1 MPLHSTVPTVAH
13 AIRSITRPS
22 HAVTRRPAAAPQ
34 LPPQVLQGLLD
45 QDRIVGDP
53 RALQIVSR
61 MAEYIEARVHKLI
74 AAQTLSHHWETLNM
88 EYGGI
93 NDVLWQLARRTGSAR
108 HRALASLFDK
118 VAVTTCNGVPLDKPC
133 VTPIV
138 TLTIPPTVALTVTL
152 VTSFVSALRQALRAG
167 DAGGEA
173 GCAGGHPREHAVP
186 DRPRRAGGR

>member
-1 MPLHSTVPTVAH
+1 MPALAVLLH
-13 AIRSITRPS
+13 
-22 HAVTRRPAAAPQ
+22 

-61 MAEYIEARVHKLI
+61 MAEYIEVRVHKLI

-118 VAVTTCNGVPLDKPC
+118 VAVTDTDQAHLNAA
-133 VTPIV
+133 IV
-138 TLTIPPTVALTVTL
+138 KLFKQGFDFGNQNMI
-152 VTSFVSALRQALRAG
+152 G
-167 DAGGEA
+167 
-173 GCAGGHPREHAVP
+173 
-186 DRPRRAGGR
+186 